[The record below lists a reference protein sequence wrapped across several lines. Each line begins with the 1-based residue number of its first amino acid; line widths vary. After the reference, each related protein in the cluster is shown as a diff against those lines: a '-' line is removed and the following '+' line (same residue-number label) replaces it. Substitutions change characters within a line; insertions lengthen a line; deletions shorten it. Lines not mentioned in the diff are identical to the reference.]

1 MFVIIFYFVITMLN
15 YENKMNVQQYF
26 VVEPDL
32 SIFELKEI
40 FHQKFPNLF
49 IDLYLNGEEIKESL
63 FNLKLIQFGVKPNP
77 KSFVITSE
85 MSVEEV
91 IEEFNNILGIKISVF
106 RKLGNSNVEASF
118 TSQWSLALQN
128 EKGGEMLI

>member
-1 MFVIIFYFVITMLN
+1 MD
-15 YENKMNVQQYF
+15 VQQYF
-26 VVEPDL
+26 VVEPNF
-32 SIFELKEI
+32 SILELKEI
-40 FHQKFPNLF
+40 FHRKFPNLF
-49 IDLYLNGEEIKESL
+49 IDIYINGEEVKENL
-63 FNLKLIQFGVKPNP
+63 FGLKLIQFGINPNP

-91 IEEFNNILGIKISVF
+91 IEEFNETLGIKISVF

-118 TSQWSLALQN
+118 TSQWSLGLQN